1 MMIVAFRTQRLG
13 PAVIFLFL
21 VPCSVSFASILPLVR
36 LLLVLIVL
44 GSVIQLHLVLSLAF
58 GKSAD
63 LFVHIFLKLHYWT
76 LTLEV
81 SQTSTLITGVS
92 SLIPSSSRIPT
103 LPGYVAN
110 LLAIP
115 ALYST
120 LPIVVTFPLSLVV
133 SIICYLAFLLFGL
146 AYRLTGHAQLEGIGS
161 SVGYSRDGQ
170 QEPLRMRLILLWSS
184 SSQQKLTGILWLRS
198 NITDGEGELLLL
210 EKLLNDDPSSPLP
223 PKELHVEELKIVKS
237 SIDDPP
243 ELELKDLPSHLKY
256 AFLEGTDKLPIII
269 AKNLKEDEKVRLLKV
284 LKSHK
289 RDIA

>member
-1 MMIVAFRTQRLG
+1 MFSSTSNLVFMTLVLSLWAIPPVVPLIPTFIAINLLTCPRASLVVSSIVICRSPTVTDQMAYYVAPMAFRSTWTIMMIVAFRTQRLG
-13 PAVIFLFL
+13 PAVIFLL
-21 VPCSVSFASILPLVR
+21 PVPCSVSFASILPLVR

-44 GSVIQLHLVLSLAF
+44 GSVIQLPLVLSLAF

-133 SIICYLAFLLFGL
+133 RSGLLTYGPCWF
-146 AYRLTGHAQLEGIGS
+146 S
-161 SVGYSRDGQ
+161 
-170 QEPLRMRLILLWSS
+170 
-184 SSQQKLTGILWLRS
+184 
-198 NITDGEGELLLL
+198 
-210 EKLLNDDPSSPLP
+210 
-223 PKELHVEELKIVKS
+223 
-237 SIDDPP
+237 
-243 ELELKDLPSHLKY
+243 
-256 AFLEGTDKLPIII
+256 
-269 AKNLKEDEKVRLLKV
+269 
-284 LKSHK
+284 SHK
-289 RDIA
+289 WQ